1 MRTGFRGTFVMSW
14 SQTEVEGQRNAL
26 VETLMVGAAWAWQ
39 GEAVQV
45 DGPND
50 ILRLDRAEDQVDLR
64 HRAARKVRRMV
75 GQVLGGQG
83 AAAPAERD
91 EPLMEA
97 RFVVTDGHRSYTAT
111 LIPVAAGQAPLLM
124 FVNELPPRGVD
135 LYVVHSALGRF
146 ARPQTARDA
155 GVICFTPGTL
165 IATPDGPRPV
175 QTLRAGD
182 KVLTLDNGPQ
192 DIRWIGARR
201 LTGARLHVEPHLRPI
216 RIGAGALGIDRPEQA
231 LLVSPEHRMLVRG
244 PVAQALFNTR
254 EVLVAAR
261 DLVNFGSISVDTRAR
276 EVTYIHLLLPSHQV
290 LWANGVE
297 CESFHPASAALDAL
311 DEFDR
316 LRLLALDPDLEQDPH
331 RYGGYARRNLTTSE
345 AAILRY
351 EAA

>member
-1 MRTGFRGTFVMSW
+1 MKTGFRGTFVMSW
-14 SQTEVEGQRNAL
+14 SQTEVEGQRNAP
-26 VETLMVGAAWAWQ
+26 VEALMVGAAWAWQ

-50 ILRLDRAEDQVDLR
+50 ILRLDRAEDQVALR
-64 HRAARKVRRMV
+64 RRAARKVRRLV
-75 GQVLGGQG
+75 GQVLGGQDI
-83 AAAPAERD
+83 AAPADRD
-91 EPLMEA
+91 EPLMDA
-97 RFVVTDGHRSYTAT
+97 RFVVTDGHRGYTAT
-111 LIPVAAGQAPLLM
+111 LIPVAPGQPPLLM
-124 FVNELPPRGVD
+124 FVDELPPRGVD
-135 LYVVHSALGRF
+135 LYVVHCALGRF
-146 ARPQTARDA
+146 ASPQVPRDA

-165 IATPDGPRPV
+165 ISTPEGPRPV

-182 KVLTLDNGPQ
+182 RVLTLDNGPQ
-192 DIRWIGARR
+192 EIRWIGARR
-201 LTGARLHVEPHLRPI
+201 LTGARLHVEPRLRPI

-261 DLVNFGSISVDTRAR
+261 DLVNFGTISVDTQAR

-297 CESFHPASAALDAL
+297 CESFHPASASLAAL

-316 LRLLALDPDLEQDPH
+316 LRLLALDPELERDPH
-331 RYGGYARRNLTTSE
+331 RYGTYARRNLTTSE